1 MQNNETVLTK
11 KEDFIQVVVE
21 CYKLYGLS
29 PAMLYLYINSTDF
42 ENDLKQFLIKI
53 YEINEIDYQENEDI
67 NYQLSNIKLR
77 KKNIQDIIYLSRG
90 YKGEMRKENIIKLND
105 NDIEITRSVGTLVK
119 LIEKDLSKE
128 PIITKYEQK
137 TKVNLHK

>member
-1 MQNNETVLTK
+1 MQNNETVLIK
-11 KEDFIQVVVE
+11 KEDFIQAVVE

-29 PAMLYLYINSTDF
+29 SALSYLYTNSTYF
-42 ENDLKQFLIKI
+42 ENDLKQVLIKI
-53 YEINEIDYQENEDI
+53 YEINENDYQENEDI
-67 NYQLSNIKLR
+67 NYQLSNIKLH

-90 YKGEMRKENIIKLND
+90 YKGEMRKEDIIKLND